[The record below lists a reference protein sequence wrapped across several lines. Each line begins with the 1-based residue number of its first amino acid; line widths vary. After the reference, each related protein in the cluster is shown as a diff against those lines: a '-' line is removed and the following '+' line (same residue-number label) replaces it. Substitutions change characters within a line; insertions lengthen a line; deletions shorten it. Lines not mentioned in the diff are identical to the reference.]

1 MVGGWARI
9 KKRRIN
15 KRVVCVCVY
24 VRDRKTKGGGAI
36 LAVSHSHGPRRAGPL
51 AAAPAGCSAAT
62 NALNASA
69 AAGSGGRAAA
79 LLVWG

>member
-1 MVGGWARI
+1 M
-9 KKRRIN
+9 
-15 KRVVCVCVY
+15 
-24 VRDRKTKGGGAI
+24 
-36 LAVSHSHGPRRAGPL
+36 AVSHSHGPRRAGPL